1 MKVDGNYFKTD
12 EKANFRRLC
21 ANFRQSLAD
30 ENFYVSCSES
40 NNVDAII
47 IILSLSWIQR
57 TLLTIAKRKKQM

>member
-1 MKVDGNYFKTD
+1 MKVDENYSKTD

-30 ENFYVSCSES
+30 ES

-57 TLLTIAKRKKQM
+57 TLLTIAKRKRQM